1 MATKI
6 AMTATTAR
14 RCRGRARTLLVE
26 ILSKAIIAVSDPQRE
41 GMSQAPNQSTDN
53 VTLVLL
59 GDNTLMADN
68 PQM

>member
-1 MATKI
+1 
-6 AMTATTAR
+6 
-14 RCRGRARTLLVE
+14 VE